1 MRLTPLDEL
10 SARLTR
16 LQDGLQA
23 RGLDGA
29 LISQNADL
37 FYFTGTMQTSNLF
50 VPASGDPLLLT
61 RKSHE
66 RACQESPLPHIVP
79 IRSLKEIPGLLGV
92 HGFPDPA
99 RLGLELDVLPANTY
113 LAYRDLLPE
122 TRLVDVSPLIR
133 GIRAVKSDYEV
144 AILREAAERLDSI
157 FAAVESF
164 AVPGVTEVELAGL
177 LESVARRDGHPGI
190 VRMRYFNQENFYG
203 HVLSGESGAIPSYL
217 DSPTGGY
224 GLGPSM
230 PQGASLRAIRAGEP
244 IFIDLVAVVDG
255 LMVDQTRVFALGDL
269 PEDLAA
275 AHQTMLEV
283 QSTVAAAAV
292 PGAVCGDLYELAVT
306 TAAKKG
312 LADNFMGLGAD
323 RVAFVGHGVGLE
335 LNELPVLARGAKAI
349 LQTGNVFALEPKCL
363 FPGRGAVGIENT
375 WLVTENG
382 PVRLTT
388 TPDELTIL

>member
-16 LQDGLQA
+16 LQEGLQTQ
-23 RGLDGA
+23 GSDGA
-29 LISQNADL
+29 LISQNVDL
-37 FYFTGTMQTSNLF
+37 FYFSGTMQTCNLF
-50 VPASGDPLLLT
+50 VPATGDPLLLT

-66 RACQESPLPHIVP
+66 RSRHESPLPRIVA
-79 IRSLKEIPGLLGV
+79 IRSLKDIPELLRV
-92 HGFPDPA
+92 HGYPDLA

-122 TRLVDVSPLIR
+122 TRFVDVSPLIR
-133 GIRAVKSDYEV
+133 GIRAVKSGYEV
-144 AILREAAERLDSI
+144 LILRQAAKQLDRI

-177 LESVARRDGHPGI
+177 LESIARRDGHPGI

-203 HVLSGESGAIPSYL
+203 HVLSGESGAIASYL
-217 DSPTGGY
+217 DSPTGGF

-230 PQGASLRAIRAGEP
+230 PQGASLRTIQAGEP

-255 LMVDQTRVFALGDL
+255 MMVDQTRLFALGDL
-269 PEDLAA
+269 PDDLVA
-275 AHQTMLEV
+275 AHEAMLVV
-283 QSTVAAAAV
+283 QSTVAASAL
-292 PGAVCGDLYELAVT
+292 PGAVCGDLYELAVA
-306 TAAKKG
+306 TAARQG
-312 LADNFMGLGAD
+312 FAENFMGLGAGS
-323 RVAFVGHGVGLE
+323 VAFVGHGVGLE
-335 LNELPVLARGAKAI
+335 LNELPVLARGAKAT
-349 LQTGNVFALEPKCL
+349 LQAGNVFALEPKCL
-363 FPGRGAVGIENT
+363 FLGRGAVGIENT

-382 PVRLTT
+382 LLRLTT